1 MGMTDV
7 FKNMSGKYKE
17 FNSIIDKAV
26 KEINSTDILEKSLE
40 CKQYNTIRISS
51 TGRTR
56 YFKALIG
63 ACFDYLCR
71 IGIHKI
77 IYMKN
82 GIYNKESYV
91 FHGLIATK
99 EFKYYWSVPVENY
112 ENEIDNFIKDN
123 NKNIYDIDFLIKY
136 VWCFSCLEGIFR
148 NKEDSQYYL
157 FCVHELTSNNYE
169 MYREELK
176 SLYYVGVNDFNK
188 KFNLSKAN
196 IVYNPTFGK
205 ITFSVHG
212 ADGDI
217 IINDTLID
225 FKTSV
230 GVDFTFTKQLIG
242 YYLFNNYYKTYKIN
256 KICIYYARRRA
267 FVIHEFSKY
276 EKRILNNISK
286 EFNECVKELYNC
298 ELIEY
303 YNLGYTS
310 LEYVKENYIGG
321 CKSWVLI

>member
-1 MGMTDV
+1 MAMTRV
-7 FKNMSGKYKE
+7 FEDTSGKYKE

-26 KEINSTDILEKSLE
+26 KEINSTDIIEKSLD
-40 CKQYNTIRISS
+40 CKQYNILRIPS
-51 TGRTR
+51 TGKTR
-56 YFKALIG
+56 YFKSLIG
-63 ACFDYLCR
+63 VCFDYLCR
-71 IGIHKI
+71 IGIHKLV
-77 IYMKN
+77 YKKK
-82 GIYNKESYV
+82 GIYNKERYV
-91 FHGLIATK
+91 FHNLIYSDYRY
-99 EFKYYWSVPVENY
+99 KYYSSVPVEEY

-136 VWCFSCLEGIFR
+136 VWCFSCLEGIHR
-148 NKEDSQYYL
+148 NEYNTQHYL
-157 FCVHELTSNNYE
+157 FCIHELTSNNYE
-169 MYREELK
+169 IYREELK
-176 SLYYVGVNDFNK
+176 SLYYAGINDFNK

-196 IVYNPTFGK
+196 IIYNPTFGK

-230 GVDFTFTKQLIG
+230 GVDFTFTKQLLG
-242 YYLFNNYYKTYKIN
+242 YYLFNNYYKKYKIN

-267 FVIHEFSKY
+267 FIIHEFSKY

-286 EFNECVKELYNC
+286 EFNECVEELHNC

-303 YNLGYTS
+303 YNLGYIS
-310 LEYVKENYIGG
+310 LEDVKEKYIGG
-321 CKSWVLI
+321 KQ